1 MIIDATDL
9 VAGRLAAVAAKQA
22 LLGNKVD
29 IINCENAVISGK
41 RNHIIADYHHNITTR
56 GTPGHGP
63 FISRMPDRFLRRII
77 RGMLPHKDNK
87 GINAFKRIMCYIGTP
102 KEFEGKKTE
111 TVKNAD
117 IKERQLVKFI
127 RLSELCKHL
136 GAIQ

>member
-9 VAGRLAAVAAKQA
+9 VAGRLAAIAAKQA

-29 IINCENAVISGK
+29 IVNCENAVISGR
-41 RNHIIADYHHNITTR
+41 RNHIIEDYHHNIINR

-87 GINAFKRIMCYIGTP
+87 GKIAFKRVMCYIGVP
-102 KEFEGKKTE
+102 KEFEGKKFE
-111 TVKNAD
+111 ILKQAD

-127 RLSELCKHL
+127 RLSELCKQL
-136 GAIQ
+136 GALQ